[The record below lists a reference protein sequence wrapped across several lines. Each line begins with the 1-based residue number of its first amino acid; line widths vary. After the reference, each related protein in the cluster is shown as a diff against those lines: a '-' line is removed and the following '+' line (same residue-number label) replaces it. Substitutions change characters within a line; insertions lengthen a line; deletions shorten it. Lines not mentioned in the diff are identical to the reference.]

1 MALFTNPKLR
11 WIVWSGWKGLCPR
24 CGKGPMFAGW
34 LKLAKTCP
42 ACGLDYS
49 YASTDDG
56 PAFFALCI
64 TAFPLMFVVV
74 WVQVRF
80 DPPWW
85 VHLLTSVPILVVGC
99 VASLRPFK
107 GWLAASQY
115 VNHAA
120 EAGAADVWVEPSAN
134 PKDDDQT

>member
-1 MALFTNPKLR
+1 MALLNNPKLR
-11 WIVWSGWKGLCPR
+11 WIIRSGWKGLCPR

-34 LKLAKTCP
+34 LKLAKSCP
-42 ACGLDYS
+42 ECGLDYS

-99 VASLRPFK
+99 IASLRPFK
-107 GWLAASQY
+107 GWLAASQF
-115 VNHAA
+115 VNQAAQAGDQVAWGETELPA
-120 EAGAADVWVEPSAN
+120 EADHQA
-134 PKDDDQT
+134 